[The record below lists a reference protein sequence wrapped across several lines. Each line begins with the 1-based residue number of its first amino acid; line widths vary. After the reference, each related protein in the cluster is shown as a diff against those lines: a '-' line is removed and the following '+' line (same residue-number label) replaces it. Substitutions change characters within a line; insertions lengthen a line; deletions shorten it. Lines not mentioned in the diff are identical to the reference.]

1 MERGGEDTI
10 ATVIS
15 DFQSRGATANDRIG
29 IIGLLGLGAAEKL
42 RTAVADV
49 VDLNHAFTRI
59 RLVKP
64 AAEIDWMRLGAW
76 YSDRA
81 MSAVAENL
89 ITGLTE
95 RHLCDLCER
104 AWVPAGGETGIHF
117 FGLNPDGGPRLPCAA
132 PESVRA

>member
-42 RTAVADV
+42 RTAFADV

-59 RLVKP
+59 RLVK
-64 AAEIDWMRLGAW
+64 
-76 YSDRA
+76 
-81 MSAVAENL
+81 
-89 ITGLTE
+89 
-95 RHLCDLCER
+95 
-104 AWVPAGGETGIHF
+104 
-117 FGLNPDGGPRLPCAA
+117 
-132 PESVRA
+132 

>member
-1 MERGGEDTI
+1 
-10 ATVIS
+10 
-15 DFQSRGATANDRIG
+15 
-29 IIGLLGLGAAEKL
+29 
-42 RTAVADV
+42 
-49 VDLNHAFTRI
+49 
-59 RLVKP
+59 
-64 AAEIDWMRLGAW
+64 MRLGAW

-117 FGLNPDGGPRLPCAA
+117 FGSTPMEDPDCRVPRQILSAREIAAGDIVFCEISCAFRGYSGQILRSFTVA
-132 PESVRA
+132 ADLTPLYRDLHDTATAAF